1 MAAFNAFF
9 AGIAEKI
16 GLPEFFSGSTLFVN
30 NLFLALVGVVLLT
43 ALLLVAFLMPGKKKK
58 VKAKEDAE
66 APAETE
72 LGKAPEAAEAPKSEY
87 PKAEEP
93 VTSEAETPEV
103 AASPKTEEVAP
114 APAPETPAPVMTK
127 EAPLPKT
134 AEAPKESPA
143 KEEPLP
149 ASVVTLAEAP
159 SREQEKPAPTKVL
172 EKEREEARPQK
183 AEESIPP
190 VEKNPDPVG
199 EKKTAKKAIPA
210 EKSEEESEPK
220 SLGKYEIIQENGAYY
235 FLLKA
240 NNGQLLLRSS
250 DYASEIGAK
259 KAIDTFKKTVET
271 GDFRIDADKNG
282 NFKFVLRA
290 PRSQMLYY
298 GESYRSRQS
307 AESAIQ
313 SVKNFAFHAV
323 IRKAIEA
330 NAESDAENAVLLDT
344 PPMKESDYKLGGKYE
359 IEVRN
364 GNYYFLL
371 KANNGQLLLESPA
384 FTTEQGA
391 RNGIDSFKKA
401 TETGI
406 FMIYQDKNGNYKF
419 ILRASA
425 RARLRYFGESY
436 STRQSAENSVKSV
449 RAFAIKAEM
458 R

>member
-1 MAAFNAFF
+1 MSALNDFF
-9 AGIAEKI
+9 KGLAEKI
-16 GLPEFFSGSTLFVN
+16 GLPDFFGGSTLFVN
-30 NLFLALVGVVLLT
+30 NTFLVLVGVVLLT
-43 ALLLVAFLMPGKKKK
+43 ALLLVIFLMPGKKK
-58 VKAKEDAE
+58 A
-66 APAETE
+66 
-72 LGKAPEAAEAPKSEY
+72 
-87 PKAEEP
+87 
-93 VTSEAETPEV
+93 
-103 AASPKTEEVAP
+103 KTEEV
-114 APAPETPAPVMTK
+114 
-127 EAPLPKT
+127 EAPLQAEAEKPAEEEKAPRER
-134 AEAPKESPA
+134 AEAPKEEEATAAEPEKEAPAAPQTELLPEKKEESKEIPA
-143 KEEPLP
+143 KEEPKEISVKEEPVPTP
-149 ASVVTLAEAP
+149 AK
-159 SREQEKPAPTKVL
+159 QPAPEAVPSSDAKKPVAVSAEVL
-172 EKEREEARPQK
+172 PEKSEEKASQK
-183 AEESIPP
+183 AEQVISPA
-190 VEKNPDPVG
+190 EKAPDPAQ
-199 EKKTAKKAIPA
+199 EKKTAKKSVPA

-220 SLGKYEIIQENGAYY
+220 SFGKYEIIQENGAYY

-250 DYASEIGAK
+250 DYASEFGAK

-313 SVKNFAFHAV
+313 SVKNFAFRAV
-323 IRKAIEA
+323 IRKAVESGE
-330 NAESDAENAVLLDT
+330 ESDAGENAVLLDT

-391 RNGIDSFKKA
+391 RNGIESFKKA

-449 RAFAIKAEM
+449 RAFSIKAEI